1 MEFPFALRKGWPEM
15 ELKLD
20 ANGLFTAV
28 VQDVDTKEVLMV
40 AMMSPESL
48 RLTRET
54 GHATFWSR
62 SRQQLWMKGETSG
75 NVLDVQEIRIDCDQD
90 AVLVLAKPRGP
101 ACHTGAVSCF
111 YRTLEEAECLMNC
124 MQLLRIEKRTPSK
137 VRIPTSY

>member
-1 MEFPFALRKGWPEM
+1 M

-20 ANGLFTAV
+20 DNGLFTAV

-48 RLTRET
+48 RLTQET

-62 SRQQLWMKGETSG
+62 SRQKLWMKGETSG

-90 AVLVLAKPRGP
+90 AVLLQVKPRGP
-101 ACHTGAVSCF
+101 VCHTGNRRCF
-111 YRTLEEAECLMNC
+111 YRTLEEV
-124 MQLLRIEKRTPSK
+124 Q
-137 VRIPTSY
+137 

>member
-1 MEFPFALRKGWPEM
+1 M

-28 VQDVDTKEVLMV
+28 VQDADTKEVLMV
-40 AMMSPESL
+40 AMMNPESL
-48 RLTRET
+48 RLTQET

-101 ACHTGAVSCF
+101 VCHTGNQSCF
-111 YRTLEEAECLMNC
+111 YRKLEEVE
-124 MQLLRIEKRTPSK
+124 
-137 VRIPTSY
+137 

>member
-1 MEFPFALRKGWPEM
+1 M

-28 VQDVDTKEVLMV
+28 VQDADTKEVLMV
-40 AMMSPESL
+40 AMMNPESL

-101 ACHTGAVSCF
+101 VCHTGNQRCF
-111 YRTLEEAECLMNC
+111 YRKLEEVE
-124 MQLLRIEKRTPSK
+124 
-137 VRIPTSY
+137 